1 MNGKQIKTIFILI
14 LACFIFYFIV
24 IGQINNKLTDLR
36 IKITDLKENYD
47 ILENKSN
54 SMKAEIKSL
63 LSIKNLEK
71 IAKEKNFNKP
81 TKEQKIILKN
91 DKDKEE

>member
-1 MNGKQIKTIFILI
+1 MNGTQLKKLFILT
-14 LACFIFYFIV
+14 LVCFICYFIV
-24 IGQINNKLTDLR
+24 IGQMNNKLVSLR

-54 SMKAEIKSL
+54 AMKAEIKAL

-81 TKEQKIILKN
+81 TKEQKIIIQN

>member
-14 LACFIFYFIV
+14 LFCFIFYFIV
-24 IGQINNKLTDLR
+24 TGQINNNLTNLR
-36 IKITDLKENYD
+36 IQITDLKENYD

-71 IAKEKNFNKP
+71 IAEEKKFNKP
-81 TKEQKIILKN
+81 TKEQKIVLKN
-91 DKDKEE
+91 DKDKTE

>member
-14 LACFIFYFIV
+14 LFCFIFYFIV
-24 IGQINNKLTDLR
+24 TGQINNNLTNLR
-36 IKITDLKENYD
+36 IQITDLKENYD

-71 IAKEKNFNKP
+71 IAEEKNFNKP
-81 TKEQKIILKN
+81 TKEQKIVLKN
-91 DKDKEE
+91 DKDKKE

>member
-14 LACFIFYFIV
+14 LFCFIFYFIV
-24 IGQINNKLTDLR
+24 TGQINNNLTNLR
-36 IKITDLKENYD
+36 IQITDLKENYD

-71 IAKEKNFNKP
+71 IAEEKKFNKP
-81 TKEQKIILKN
+81 TKEQKIVLKN
-91 DKDKEE
+91 DKDKKE